1 MTWTMTCGVGSRL
14 LAVLVALAFSLAP
27 IVFAPT
33 EVRAADAQY
42 PLASRIGLA
51 PPPGMELSTTFPG
64 FEDRQNNVFIRLVA
78 LPDKA
83 YAEIEK
89 SMTNDALK
97 KQGVIVEKREQFKV
111 DDGNGLLIVA
121 RQEAKPDRIRKW
133 LLVAPL
139 KGITGLISFEMP
151 LDGKARYNDAAIR
164 TALASVVS
172 RPQIPS
178 EEQLKL
184 VPFNIGDLNGMR
196 IVRLVPGAAIQLT
209 DGPGDQFE
217 ANQPH
222 VVISVSPGGPA
233 EPRDREQFA
242 RLALGGLPPFK
253 DVRMTNSEPMR
264 VNGQPG
270 YETRAQGK
278 DPRDGTEIEIVQW
291 LRFGAGG
298 YLRMVAFAPKEGWT
312 QSFTRFRAMR
322 DSLEPR

>member
-1 MTWTMTCGVGSRL
+1 MTMTCGVGSRL

-27 IVFAPT
+27 MKIW
-33 EVRAADAQY
+33 AADAQY

-51 PPPGMELSTTFPG
+51 PPPGMELSNSFPG

-78 LPDKA
+78 LPDNA

-97 KQGVIVEKREQFKV
+97 KQGVIVEKREHVKIE
-111 DDGNGLLIVA
+111 DGNGLLIVA

-133 LLVAPL
+133 LLIAPL

-151 LDGKARYNDAAIR
+151 LDAKLRYTDATIR
-164 TALASVVS
+164 AALVSVVS
-172 RPQIPS
+172 RPHIPT

-184 VPFNIGDLNGMR
+184 VPFNISDLNGMR
-196 IVRLVPGAAIQLT
+196 IVRVVPGAAIQLT
-209 DGPGDQFE
+209 DGPGDLFE
-217 ANQPH
+217 SNQPH
-222 VVISVSPGGPA
+222 VVISVSPGGPSQ
-233 EPRDREQFA
+233 PSDREQFA

-253 DVRMTNSEPMR
+253 DVRVTNSEPMR

-278 DPRDGTEIEIVQW
+278 DPKNGTEVEIVQW
-291 LRFGAGG
+291 LRFGTGG
-298 YLRMVAFAPKEGWT
+298 YLRIVAFAPKEGWT
-312 QSFTRFRAMR
+312 ENFTRFRAVR
-322 DSLEPR
+322 DSLETR

>member
-1 MTWTMTCGVGSRL
+1 MLMHLTAGAAW
-14 LAVLVALAFSLAP
+14 
-27 IVFAPT
+27 
-33 EVRAADAQY
+33 AADAQY
-42 PLASRIGLA
+42 PLASRIGLS
-51 PPPGMELSTTFPG
+51 PPDGMELSTSFPG

-97 KQGVIVEKREQFKV
+97 KQGVIVEKREPFKV
-111 DDGNGLLIVA
+111 DDTSGLLVVA

-151 LDGKARYNDAAIR
+151 LDGKQRYNDAAIR
-164 TALASVVS
+164 SALASVVS
-172 RPQIPS
+172 RPHIPN
-178 EEQLKL
+178 EEQLRL

-196 IVRLVPGAAIQLT
+196 IVRLVPGTAIQLT

-217 ANQPH
+217 PNQPH

-233 EPRDREQFA
+233 QPGDRAQFA
-242 RLALGGLPPFK
+242 RLALAGLPPFK
-253 DVRMTNSEPMR
+253 DVQMTTSEPMR
-264 VNGQPG
+264 INGQPG

-312 QSFTRFRAMR
+312 QNFTRFRAVR